1 MTLSYARLFSQ
12 LSTPNIKKMVRIK
25 GANSDYVYDTGS
37 QTIQEKPN
45 ADPLYLE
52 IFICP
57 NDMPSRVEK
66 PHAKGFCQ
74 GTDET
79 CPDPQKSGHAKIC
92 LDQKDGISF
101 VTKNRIVAQ
110 GNFAVEH
117 DGKRAIEVTERS
129 ITVSFG
135 GTIIKIADGDIQLSS
150 QNEKPIQISGNLA
163 IAGNVKITGKVD
175 LSQAD
180 VTFSQA
186 TIEQIKKS

>member
-1 MTLSYARLFSQ
+1 
-12 LSTPNIKKMVRIK
+12 MVRIK

-37 QTIQEKPN
+37 QTIQENLN

-57 NDMPSRVEK
+57 NDMPSRIEK
-66 PHAKGFCQ
+66 PHAKGFCE

-79 CPDPQKSGHAKIC
+79 CPDPKKSGHAKIC
-92 LDQKDGISF
+92 LDQKDGISL
-101 VTKNRIVAQ
+101 VTKNRIVAK

-129 ITVSFG
+129 IAISFG
-135 GTIIKIADGDIQLSS
+135 GTIITITDGEIQLSS
-150 QNEKPIQISGNLA
+150 PKDKPLQISGNLA

-186 TIEQIKKS
+186 TIEKIKNS